1 MTFQPHP
8 SVTLDA
14 ANTKRRERAA
24 QTIAKMRDTLNT
36 LRLYIT
42 NANAEAL
49 SGDLWTWKLED
60 AELEL
65 TRALHTA
72 THDGQLRR
80 GY

>member
-1 MTFQPHP
+1 MNLHP
-8 SVTLDA
+8 ELKLDA

-36 LRLYIT
+36 LTLYIT

-49 SGDLWTWKLED
+49 SGDLWAWKLED

-65 TRALHTA
+65 TRALRTA
-72 THDGQLRR
+72 THDGHIRR

>member
-1 MTFQPHP
+1 MNLYPELK
-8 SVTLDA
+8 LDA

-24 QTIAKMRDTLNT
+24 QTIAKMRNT
-36 LRLYIT
+36 LDALSLYIT

-49 SGDLWTWKLED
+49 CGDHWAWKLED

-65 TRALHTA
+65 TRAMHTV
-72 THDGQLRR
+72 THDGHVRR